1 MSRKASE
8 NGIATRK
15 GTGQFLES
23 ITDREALK
31 KQGYIP
37 VERWGKDHFN
47 LLAYIG
53 CRNTNNGC
61 VLDGDHLRV
70 NAAKNVGI
78 PKRYPSGADWNP
90 KYGTRLRGHFDNKN
104 DKSLQLGD
112 HDDVDCL
119 DDMEAE
125 GLITCGTRVSLY
137 AQLTNWGRKFNAA
150 LTDHMAQGGASGN
163 FEESHQYHAVFND
176 WKANH

>member
-1 MSRKASE
+1 MSRPSA
-8 NGIATRK
+8 NGVATRK
-15 GTGQFLES
+15 ATGQFLES
-23 ITDREALK
+23 VTDREALK

-37 VERWGKDHFN
+37 VDRWGKDHWN

-70 NAAKNVGI
+70 NQTKNVGI
-78 PKRYPSGADWNP
+78 PKSRPIRSWDTAW
-90 KYGTRLRGHFDNKN
+90 GTRLRGHFKNKN
-104 DKSLQLGD
+104 DLSLRLGE
-112 HDDVDCL
+112 HDDIDCL

-125 GLITCGTRVSLY
+125 GLITCGTRTSLY
-137 AQLTNWGRKFNAA
+137 AQLTVWGRKFCAA
-150 LTDHMAQGGASGN
+150 LNDHMQQGGATGN
-163 FEESHQYHAVFND
+163 FEDSHQYLAVYND